1 MCSIFKAYY
10 GVFKDSVD
18 RLKAYS
24 VDSTDLELRLPRRVV
39 QPVNGQLRLAD
50 HSNSRPINTGT
61 PVVPA
66 DSAVDTSMS
75 PAVRIL
81 RERVR
86 AKQKEYL
93 VLFPDKTQWWCNDV
107 TPSLLKDFRLRQ
119 AQRRGRNRRR

>member
-1 MCSIFKAYY
+1 LI
-10 GVFKDSVD
+10 SVH
-18 RLKAYS
+18 RLKAYT

-39 QPVNGQLRLAD
+39 RPVNDQTD
-50 HSNSRPINTGT
+50 HRVSQPTDIRT

-66 DSAVDTSMS
+66 DSPVDTSMS

-107 TPSLLKDFRLRQ
+107 TPDLLKDFRLRQ
-119 AQRRGRNRRR
+119 AYRRRRNRRR